1 MSYLCLNQTHM
12 VQTGH
17 TCYQSMR
24 KDLDQVR
31 TCQQGIVL
39 FKVELNVYL
48 NSHPGMTVFDLQ
60 SDDGWGE
67 RRHNPHCGREV
78 PFP

>member
-1 MSYLCLNQTHM
+1 MSHSDSH
-12 VQTGH
+12 GPSWPH
-17 TCYQSMR
+17 RYQSIR
-24 KDLDQVR
+24 KDLDRVR

-60 SDDGWGE
+60 SDDSWGE
-67 RRHNPHCGREV
+67 RGHNPHCGHEV
-78 PFP
+78 HFP

>member
-17 TCYQSMR
+17 TCYQSMK

-48 NSHPGMTVFDLQ
+48 KSSRNDCL
-60 SDDGWGE
+60 
-67 RRHNPHCGREV
+67 
-78 PFP
+78 

>member
-1 MSYLCLNQTHM
+1 MSHLCLIQTHM

-39 FKVELNVYL
+39 FKVELNVCL

-60 SDDGWGE
+60 SDDSWGE
-67 RRHNPHCGREV
+67 RRHNPHCEREV
-78 PFP
+78 HFP